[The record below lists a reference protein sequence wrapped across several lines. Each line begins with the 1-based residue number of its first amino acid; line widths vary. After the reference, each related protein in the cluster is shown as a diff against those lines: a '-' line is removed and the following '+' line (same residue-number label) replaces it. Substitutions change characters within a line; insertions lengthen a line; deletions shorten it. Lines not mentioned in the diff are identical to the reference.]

1 MLILLNLLFFQRY
14 APEFEAFRLGIQKCY
29 KTIQDTVKNKNQ
41 FRFKGRSILFQI
53 LTSAQ
58 DAQAEHQGIHK
69 VRKGTSFKGILTNI
83 AIKSGDTT
91 PERSRSGSKAFD
103 VDKMKEVADI
113 LGDDGKPGFDLEE
126 AKQQQKE
133 KTEAMKRKRQKIDP
147 KKSAKGGGGGGSKP
161 KSKESITQFMMK
173 TQLRGNEDEDKEKDK
188 EKEKKRKEAE
198 KKREERKKKQEAF
211 QKRKSK
217 ASMGN
222 DRLLQD
228 KVFLM
233 GLAEGGLGGFEN
245 SALEEDVAYEAQE
258 ALEFLNGRE
267 KFWDQ
272 LDLGSDK
279 KKAENSKGACES
291 FRWLM

>member
-1 MLILLNLLFFQRY
+1 
-14 APEFEAFRLGIQKCY
+14 
-29 KTIQDTVKNKNQ
+29 
-41 FRFKGRSILFQI
+41 
-53 LTSAQ
+53 
-58 DAQAEHQGIHK
+58 
-69 VRKGTSFKGILTNI
+69 
-83 AIKSGDTT
+83 
-91 PERSRSGSKAFD
+91 
-103 VDKMKEVADI
+103 
-113 LGDDGKPGFDLEE
+113 
-126 AKQQQKE
+126 
-133 KTEAMKRKRQKIDP
+133 
-147 KKSAKGGGGGGSKP
+147 
-161 KSKESITQFMMK
+161 MMK